1 MENLTNKVIQEK
13 AKDIRD
19 NPDYIVSPR
28 GMEVREQ
35 IGGKYTVPMPA
46 YIDLEDRKV
55 NADFMFAEAA
65 WIISGSNRLEDLTE
79 TMKSYANYS
88 DNGVTLEGAYGP
100 KVVDQ
105 LNYVVDTLEND
116 NDSRQAIIN
125 IWRERPRPSKDI
137 PCTLS
142 MGFMIRENKLEMVV
156 NMRSHDIVLGSTYDV
171 FSFSAVANVVRLL
184 LAERGIEIDKDE
196 NGNFGNLTVN
206 ANSLHLYE
214 RHYEDIDRWVNSEDR
229 DKKIGERVLNV
240 MKAESY
246 KEFIDLLRKESRNEK

>member
-19 NPDYIVSPR
+19 NYDFTVSPR

-46 YIDLEDRKV
+46 YIDLKDRKV
-55 NADFMFAEAA
+55 NADFMFGEAA

-88 DNGVTLEGAYGP
+88 DNGITLEGAYGP
-100 KVVDQ
+100 KVIDQ

-116 NDSRQAIIN
+116 RDSRQAIIG

-137 PCTLS
+137 PCTLN
-142 MGFMIRENKLEMVV
+142 MGFMIREDRLQMVV

-171 FSFSAVANVVRLL
+171 FSFSAVGNVVRLL
-184 LAERGIEIDKDE
+184 LKDRGINIPLDE
-196 NGNFGNLTVN
+196 NGTFGDLTVN

-214 RHYEDIDRWVNSEDR
+214 RHYNAIDNWVDSSDR
-229 DKKIGERVLNV
+229 DLKIGQRVINV
-240 MKAESY
+240 MKAENYS
-246 KEFIDLLRKESRNEK
+246 EFISMLKAEARNE